1 MVVPDIFEWSK
12 NRLSPPQYFSKKLD
26 REKSFSDT
34 ELKMLFVQLKKL
46 KDHFD
51 GRFLEELNR
60 HLPFA
65 DMLFDRWERAKLLG
79 FGEGTSIYDSC
90 HVFGKVSVGKNT
102 WIGPFTILD
111 GSGSLSIGSN
121 CSISASVQIYSHDTV
136 QWAVSGGSE
145 PYEYA
150 STTIADIS
158 VLTPSLRKVSLWVK
172 ELLSAQIVLSI
183 NLFLRVAKLQVIP
196 PNESIRKCLNQR
208 YKLPTY
214 SAYRSVFRVI

>member
-150 STTIADIS
+150 STTIADNCYIGPHS
-158 VLTPSLRKVSLWVK
+158 VIAKGVSLG
-172 ELLSAQIVLSI
+172 EGTIVGANSFVNQSFPAGSKIAGNPAKRI
-183 NLFLRVAKLQVIP
+183 N
-196 PNESIRKCLNQR
+196 
-208 YKLPTY
+208 
-214 SAYRSVFRVI
+214 